1 MLNLLTP
8 ILLFFFK
15 YELCIG
21 GNSVDVYYFYFFK
34 FSEIYEFELKLE
46 FNIGFELV
54 IDFCGNESRFSRFFV
69 YGLYEFKEVVLFT
82 SIVVE

>member
-1 MLNLLTP
+1 MLNLLIP

-34 FSEIYEFELKLE
+34 LSEIYEFELKLE
-46 FNIGFELV
+46 FKICFELV
-54 IDFCGNESRFSRFFV
+54 IDFCGKESRFLV

-82 SIVVE
+82 SISIVVE

>member
-34 FSEIYEFELKLE
+34 LSEIYEFELKLE
-46 FNIGFELV
+46 FNIGFGLF
-54 IDFCGNESRFSRFFV
+54 IDFCGKESRFLV
-69 YGLYEFKEVVLFT
+69 YGLYEFKDVVLFT

>member
-34 FSEIYEFELKLE
+34 LSETYEFELKLE

-54 IDFCGNESRFSRFFV
+54 IDFCGKESIFLV